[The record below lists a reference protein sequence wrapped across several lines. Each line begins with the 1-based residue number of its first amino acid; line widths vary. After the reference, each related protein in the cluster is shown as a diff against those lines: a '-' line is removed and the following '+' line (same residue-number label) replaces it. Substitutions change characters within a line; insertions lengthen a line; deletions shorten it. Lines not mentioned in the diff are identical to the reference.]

1 MKATFIMK
9 QTKAEREI
17 KPTDDERRTNSLWI
31 HNPLFSLSATSSSR
45 KQTSHQLTD
54 FLWSKPPTDPDPD
67 PGSGSGS
74 GSEPRWVSTEETRRR
89 NNVLRFRVAQTK
101 SGL

>member
-1 MKATFIMK
+1 MKATSIMK

-54 FLWSKPPTDPDPD
+54 FLWRKPPTDPDPE
-67 PGSGSGS
+67 PGS
-74 GSEPRWVSTEETRRR
+74 GSEPRWVSTEETTRR